1 MFSASHRVPLIAS
14 FLAAAAVSLSACG
27 ASSASD
33 ITLLSAKDPNGKT
46 FVVRGTSAIA
56 VPEGVT
62 ITFSFTDTQ
71 VSFEG
76 VCNTHVGDY
85 AIKNN
90 RLVVTIM
97 HQTERAC
104 DDALMAADQEI
115 AGFLLT
121 KPAFVY
127 GDDTVTLSRDSQ
139 SITMQEATQVV
150 DKPLEGTKWKVVGTF
165 EGDATASLKTEP
177 ATIVFEG
184 GTGTVFA
191 GCNTG
196 TVAYTVSGTT
206 ITFSSLALT
215 KKACDDAAMKLETT
229 VSRVLDG
236 EKTFDIYGPK
246 LTITDEPGSSNLLKG
261 LDLVA
266 E

>member
-1 MFSASHRVPLIAS
+1 MV
-14 FLAAAAVSLSACG
+14 
-27 ASSASD
+27 
-33 ITLLSAKDPNGKT
+33 
-46 FVVRGTSAIA
+46 
-56 VPEGVT
+56 
-62 ITFSFTDTQ
+62 
-71 VSFEG
+71 
-76 VCNTHVGDY
+76 
-85 AIKNN
+85 
-90 RLVVTIM
+90 
-97 HQTERAC
+97 
-104 DDALMAADQEI
+104 ALADQEI

-196 TVAYTVSGTT
+196 TVAYTLSGTT

-236 EKTFDIYGPK
+236 QKTFDIYGPK
-246 LTITDEPGSSNLLKG
+246 LTITDQPGVVGTNTIACLPPLTAFIAARIATSVFPNPTSPQTRRSIG
-261 LDLVA
+261 
-266 E
+266 

>member
-1 MFSASHRVPLIAS
+1 MFSVSHRVQFISAS
-14 FLAAAAVSLSACG
+14 VAVALALASCG
-27 ASSASD
+27 SSSASD
-33 ITLLSAKDPNGKT
+33 ITLLSAKDPNGKS
-46 FVVRGTSAIA
+46 FVVRGTSQIP
-56 VPEGVT
+56 VPEGT
-62 ITFSFTDTQ
+62 TLTFSFTDTQ
-71 VSFEG
+71 LSFEG
-76 VCNTHVGDY
+76 ACNTHVGDY
-85 AIKNN
+85 AVENN

-104 DDALMAADQEI
+104 DTPLMNTDQEI
-115 AGFLLT
+115 AGFLLS

-127 GDDTVTLSRDSQ
+127 ADDTVTLARDAQ
-139 SITMQEATQVV
+139 SITMQEATKVV

-184 GTGTVFA
+184 GKGTVFA

-196 TVAYTVSGTT
+196 TVAYTVSGSS

-215 KKACDDAAMKLETT
+215 KKACDDPAMKLEAT
-229 VSRVLDG
+229 VSGVLEG

-246 LTITDEPGSSNLLKG
+246 LTITDPPGSSNLLKG